1 MYMFLES
8 FQSFGLHLVRSGDK
22 KVPTTSPKYTP
33 NSCVDTLPPC
43 ESLKTFSNHVLL
55 QTICFKKFVCLCFRN
70 SSSGVQQQQFSCCI
84 YSMHFNQSSWSV
96 FCWV

>member
-43 ESLKTFSNHVLL
+43 ESLKTFSNNILL
-55 QTICFKKFVCLCFRN
+55 QGFNN
-70 SSSGVQQQQFSCCI
+70 SSFHTVFILCTSIKVPGV
-84 YSMHFNQSSWSV
+84 YSVGCKIRGTS
-96 FCWV
+96 

>member
-33 NSCVDTLPPC
+33 NSCVDTLPPV
-43 ESLKTFSNHVLL
+43 NP
-55 QTICFKKFVCLCFRN
+55 
-70 SSSGVQQQQFSCCI
+70 
-84 YSMHFNQSSWSV
+84 
-96 FCWV
+96 